1 LRIFIDF
8 ELSYRG
14 LVQHRIRK
22 HLDQLTNVLPSNN
35 STGQL
40 LDKDE
45 ILRPDASTTAQ
56 EILTALEIKYDTAVH
71 RIQPALEELLWE
83 PNQAAYA
90 MVEEFVD
97 NIIRQEDVQEE
108 WKNFLMEV
116 RSQVWPEQLGQLENN
131 HELRAHWLQLVK
143 NVETT
148 NQPELLQF
156 LNV

>member
-1 LRIFIDF
+1 
-8 ELSYRG
+8 
-14 LVQHRIRK
+14 
-22 HLDQLTNVLPSNN
+22 
-35 STGQL
+35 
-40 LDKDE
+40 
-45 ILRPDASTTAQ
+45 
-56 EILTALEIKYDTAVH
+56 
-71 RIQPALEELLWE
+71 
-83 PNQAAYA
+83 

-148 NQPELLQF
+148 NQPELFQF